1 MAVCGSCDAREW
13 RENTQQ
19 GTLADRGGVSLRG
32 PSVAGWP
39 DGQGED
45 SSSEGLGGHDLLTQ
59 ADAGRT
65 LIARMPGR
73 PNRNHF
79 PKEDFHIDQ
88 EAGACTCPAG
98 NVTRRIRPSGT
109 RTGPDGRTHQLKG
122 FRFDAAV
129 CGVCPLR
136 SQ

>member
-45 SSSEGLGGHDLLTQ
+45 PSSEVLVVT
-59 ADAGRT
+59 
-65 LIARMPGR
+65 ICS
-73 PNRNHF
+73 
-79 PKEDFHIDQ
+79 PK
-88 EAGACTCPAG
+88 PM
-98 NVTRRIRPSGT
+98 R
-109 RTGPDGRTHQLKG
+109 
-122 FRFDAAV
+122 AV
-129 CGVCPLR
+129 P
-136 SQ
+136 